1 MVRILILSLF
11 SLLICCI
18 LFGTT
23 ALVLSGGGARGIAH
37 LGAIK
42 FLEKLGFHFDLVI
55 GTSMGSII
63 GAGYACGLKPEEME
77 RFLKEFGDA
86 DGLINAL
93 DISTALSRRGLFR
106 RDVIERYLRKAFDHK
121 TFDDTLIKLVIVA
134 YDITSDEL
142 VLLDEGDIVTAILAS
157 TAIPGYFEP
166 VVCEGRILVDGGIA
180 NRGDFPV
187 WIARELGAD
196 TIIVVDV
203 SPKWLM
209 GGFLSSQMEDFAD
222 FVERWRKPYTLKR
235 TDMFDI
241 LKKVLGSYDLFRG
254 IRMGYIDYDGADVVI
269 RPLPDDSSFFWA
281 FDMVEELV
289 YIGYIG
295 ALREKPNLEKLLEKL
310 GKK

>member
-1 MVRILILSLF
+1 MVRIFIFSVL
-11 SLLICCI
+11 SLLICSI
-18 LFGTT
+18 LFGIT

-42 FLEKLGFHFDLVI
+42 FLEKQGFHFDLVI

-63 GAGYACGLKPEEME
+63 GAGYACGLRPEEME
-77 RFLKEFGDA
+77 RFLKEFGDT

-106 RDVIERYLRKAFDHK
+106 RDVIEGYLRKAFNHK

-187 WIARELGAD
+187 WVARELGAD

-209 GGFLSSQMEDFAD
+209 GGFLSSQIEDFAD

-254 IRMGYIDYDGADVVI
+254 VRMDYIDYDGADVVI

-295 ALREKPNLEKLLEKL
+295 ALREKPNLEKLLERQ